1 VGLEGACIVEER
13 KGLNLP
19 SGLTWSRLAHSKSSF
34 PVAISSS
41 VIAIS
46 YWKRLYRWI
55 ANSTLNNGIDDPLL
69 VLTST
74 PCSQIAWNRLIYLDQ
89 ASLLVDNVEL
99 VLVNQLILPARS
111 SLMVS

>member
-1 VGLEGACIVEER
+1 
-13 KGLNLP
+13 
-19 SGLTWSRLAHSKSSF
+19 
-34 PVAISSS
+34 

-99 VLVNQLILPARS
+99 VLVNQLMVTSTKLPDGLVMLVHERN
-111 SLMVS
+111 MTVSP